1 MSLKQIHEELSKIGR
16 ITARWNGDSV
26 SDIERE
32 LVLDKL
38 KNLYEEVMFF
48 GRDISEGGLKSE
60 SVAGGSAVLSAE
72 ELGVQAEEML
82 REFDREL
89 GEESVGK
96 EIAGEMPET
105 LLDEPAGTEVKQKRA
120 ETISGPV
127 VEEVADQPLFDMDE
141 IVVRRRIDHQTI
153 LSLYGEN
160 CEIVKNESGQTEVRC
175 EKFVE
180 REQKVAEPT
189 AEQDWTSV
197 EPVSEIESK
206 HQTVVETKIDSRQEA
221 ELQPISEIV
230 PEELQSEPVQDRKI
244 PVEEREMVSPL
255 TVGKSGAVLGEVIAH
270 GETLGDA
277 LARNVAHDDVAS
289 RVAATRTGGLRSSIG
304 INDKFLLIRDLFGGD
319 TRAYEEAISAL
330 EQFADLD
337 EAMLYLHDHYAW
349 NPDSEGVK
357 LLVELLVRKLS

>member
-1 MSLKQIHEELSKIGR
+1 MSLKRIQEELSKIGR
-16 ITARWNGDSV
+16 ITARWNDAPV

-38 KNLYEEVMFF
+38 KDLYEEVMFF
-48 GRDISEGGLKSE
+48 EREIPDVSREPENAADG
-60 SVAGGSAVLSAE
+60 SVVPSAE

-89 GEESVGK
+89 GVDSPGEEV
-96 EIAGEMPET
+96 ADEMPET
-105 LLDEPAGTEVKQKRA
+105 LPEESAGAEEGQKRTESVSRPAGVKA
-120 ETISGPV
+120 
-127 VEEVADQPLFDMDE
+127 ADLPLFDMDE

-160 CEIVKNESGQTEVRC
+160 CEIVKNEAGQTEVRC

-180 REQKVAEPT
+180 REQKVGEPAVEPDGEPVAEPVPEAGST
-189 AEQDWTSV
+189 SQTDAETETESWQEV
-197 EPVSEIESK
+197 EPES
-206 HQTVVETKIDSRQEA
+206 V
-221 ELQPISEIV
+221 PEIV
-230 PEELQSEPVQDRKI
+230 PEEPQPISSLAA
-244 PVEEREMVSPL
+244 
-255 TVGKSGAVLGEVIAH
+255 GKPGAVLGEVIAR

-277 LARNVAHDDVAS
+277 LARNAVHDDVAS
-289 RVAATRTGGLRSSIG
+289 RVAATHTDGLRSSIG

-319 TRAYEEAISAL
+319 ANAYEEAISAL

-337 EAMLYLHDHYAW
+337 EAMLYLHDHYTW